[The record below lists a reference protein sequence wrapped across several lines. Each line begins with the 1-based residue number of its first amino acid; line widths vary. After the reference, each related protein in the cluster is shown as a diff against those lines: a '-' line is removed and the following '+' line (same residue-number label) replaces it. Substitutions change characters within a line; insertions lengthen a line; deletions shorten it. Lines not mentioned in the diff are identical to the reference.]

1 MTEKIKEILK
11 QKEKEREQIKYK
23 RINGLERRNRDYI
36 LTIEINLL
44 KNLLK
49 EE

>member
-23 RINGLERRNRDYI
+23 RMNELERRYRDYI

-44 KNLLK
+44 REIL
-49 EE
+49 E